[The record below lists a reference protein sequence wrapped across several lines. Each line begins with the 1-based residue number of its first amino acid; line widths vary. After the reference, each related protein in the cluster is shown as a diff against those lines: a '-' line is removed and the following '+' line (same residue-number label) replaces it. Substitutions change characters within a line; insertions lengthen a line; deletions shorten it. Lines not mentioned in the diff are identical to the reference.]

1 MYLNDNYV
9 TFQILKYKAKI
20 KFVSVSCS
28 SRVKMKHSGLFRG
41 CLSSVNVLGSN
52 KDYVQSIRE
61 QKELE
66 VKQLHFE
73 TSLGAL
79 GDIHEER
86 FYITLDCNFN

>member
-1 MYLNDNYV
+1 
-9 TFQILKYKAKI
+9 
-20 KFVSVSCS
+20 
-28 SRVKMKHSGLFRG
+28 MKHSGLFRG
-41 CLSSVNVLGSN
+41 CLSSVNVLGRD

-79 GDIHEER
+79 EDIHEER
-86 FYITLDCNFN
+86 FYITVHCNIS